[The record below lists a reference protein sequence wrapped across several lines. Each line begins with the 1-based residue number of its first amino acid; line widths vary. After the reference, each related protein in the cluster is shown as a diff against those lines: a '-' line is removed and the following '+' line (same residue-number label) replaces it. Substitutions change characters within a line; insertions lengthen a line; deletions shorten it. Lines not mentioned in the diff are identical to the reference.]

1 MSSKRVIHPRTAFFK
16 VGQMN
21 VPKYCIL
28 SHPKNVE
35 CSYVMYTLAV
45 LSSEA
50 VMRCLLSE
58 EKSTDRTAPAC
69 PFIVTDSPLLLD
81 ITEER
86 LCIKLVTSRV
96 CYS

>member
-1 MSSKRVIHPRTAFFK
+1 MH
-16 VGQMN
+16 
-21 VPKYCIL
+21 
-28 SHPKNVE
+28 
-35 CSYVMYTLAV
+35 TLAV

-81 ITEER
+81 KTEER
-86 LCIKLVTSRV
+86 LLIRFVTSKV